1 MRSGRSDRSV
11 AASIGSVSSPTRVF
25 ATVDRGTASTAVA
38 LIGRVGGRHRLLG
51 STGGPVGV
59 PADALLE
66 RLRRRILAADRA
78 LAEALGID
86 QAGVVA
92 DLRRLECVTTQAP
105 VLAVIAAT
113 DRIVGPLAA
122 VAETAGWQVRP
133 LVIDGAEILQ
143 VATALADRRVDA
155 ILAGASEP
163 PGADERGLI
172 GELGTL
178 VAAATER
185 RPDLVTVLAGGLA
198 SPGGRTEA
206 LFRPDRP
213 GPTVLAPSPA
223 DDGGEPLRA
232 LLDSLRGGQDD
243 GRRALAAAA
252 GSLARVLRRHV
263 EVLEIGQSGG
273 SRTLASWQPG
283 AEPSVRTAA
292 VARAALLPR
301 PFTEADLDDVIG
313 WLPIAL
319 DRLRTRDRLREMA
332 SAPWGDAAAD
342 GAALRLAAARAAAG
356 RLLALTPS
364 FDDLPAPDLVI
375 ASGGAWLAAPATA
388 TVLAV
393 ADVARRPGARAVGL
407 DHARVLAPIGT
418 IVDEEERARLVADL
432 RDDLLVPLGTVVT
445 AAGLRAARTAGTL
458 TVHGVGGPLEIDLVP
473 GSVELVDVPPGE
485 RATIEL
491 QFRDPVDLGVR
502 ARHLALDV
510 TGGLGGLVVD
520 LRDVPLRL
528 PDRLE
533 PRRELLASWQAL
545 VWPGFDL

>member
-1 MRSGRSDRSV
+1 VRSGRSDRSV

-38 LIGRVGGRHRLLG
+38 LIGRMGGRHRLLG

-59 PADALLE
+59 PDDALLE
-66 RLRRRILAADRA
+66 RLRRRIDAADHELAA
-78 LAEALGID
+78 ALGID
-86 QAGVVA
+86 QPGVMA
-92 DLRRLECVTTQAP
+92 DLPRLVCATAKAP

-113 DRIVGPLAA
+113 HRIVGPLAA
-122 VAETAGWQVRP
+122 VAETAGWQVRA
-133 LVIDGAEILQ
+133 LVIDGSDILE

-178 VAAATER
+178 VAATTER

-198 SPGGRTEA
+198 SPGGRTET

-223 DDGGEPLRA
+223 DDDGEPLRS
-232 LLDSLRGGQDD
+232 LLDSLRGGHDD

-252 GSLARVLRRHV
+252 GSLARVLRRRV

-283 AEPSVRTAA
+283 TGSLVRTAA

-301 PFTEADLDDVIG
+301 PFTEADLDAVIG
-313 WLPIAL
+313 WLPISL

-332 SAPWGDAAAD
+332 TAPWGDAAGD
-342 GAALRLAAARAAAG
+342 GATLRMAMVRAATG
-356 RLLALTPS
+356 RLLDLTPS
-364 FDDLPAPDLVI
+364 FEDLPAPDLVV

-388 TVLAV
+388 TALAV
-393 ADVARRPGARAVGL
+393 ADVARRPGARAVGV
-407 DHARVLAPIGT
+407 DHARVLAPIGA
-418 IVDEEERARLVADL
+418 IEDDDDRARLLAEL
-432 RDDLLVPLGTVVT
+432 RDDLLVPLGTIVT
-445 AAGLRAARTAGTL
+445 AGGLRAARTVGSL
-458 TVHGVGGPLEIDLVP
+458 TVHGEGGPVEVELVP

-510 TGGLGGLVVD
+510 TGGLGGLIVD

-545 VWPGFDL
+545 VWPGFDQ